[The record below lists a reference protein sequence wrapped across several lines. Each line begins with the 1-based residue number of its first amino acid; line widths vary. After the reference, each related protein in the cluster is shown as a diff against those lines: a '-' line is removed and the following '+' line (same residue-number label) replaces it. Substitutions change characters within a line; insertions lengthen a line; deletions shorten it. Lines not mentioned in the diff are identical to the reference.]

1 VRYAVILG
9 RHDDV
14 WKELDAAKDLIRSVD
29 SSAPIHVLATKRA
42 GRDYDGPV
50 HEWPG
55 FHPELFPGWIEE
67 RARNNRPPAQRYWS
81 ARPPQLKNPDGHGV
95 PFNWLISVGGSS
107 GLLGIQVALAIG
119 YPPYNVGE
127 SPINKAILCGMPM
140 TKSTRYDDKKQW
152 SEAEFYRD
160 HWIVFF
166 RDRPQDKNKF
176 RSWSGWTAEFFGTPD
191 EEWLRA
197 K

>member
-1 VRYAVILG
+1 MRVAVMLG

-14 WKELDAAKDLIRSVD
+14 WNELDAAKALIRSSVPN
-29 SSAPIHVLATKRA
+29 AELRIIALKRA
-42 GRDYDGPV
+42 ARDYDGPV

-55 FHPELFPGWIEE
+55 FHPELLGGWIEE
-67 RARNNRPPAQRYWS
+67 RARNNRPPAERLWS
-81 ARPPQLKNPDGHGV
+81 ARPAQLKNPDSFGL
-95 PFNWLISVGGSS
+95 PINWLISVGGSS

-119 YPPYNVGE
+119 HPPYNHE
-127 SPINKAILCGMPM
+127 PPIDKTILCGMPM

-191 EEWLRA
+191 EEWLRSA
-197 K
+197 